1 MREEK
6 ASISKKALT

>member
-6 ASISKKALT
+6 ASISEKALT